1 VLKRAP
7 QLSIVPLGAEQHLEE
22 RTYAA
27 MTKPPLA
34 NAPLPLL
41 LTQGSPFLNE
51 PRWDMRLKHVGY
63 RTKSCC
69 LYYILR
75 FIRFHGNS

>member
-1 VLKRAP
+1 
-7 QLSIVPLGAEQHLEE
+7 
-22 RTYAA
+22 

-75 FIRFHGNS
+75 FIRFHDNS